1 MSLFLAKRF
10 LTFIATLV
18 AASLV
23 VFVALEILPGD
34 PAQIMMGI
42 NASPEAVD
50 ALRVKFGLD
59 QPPIERYFQW
69 VGGLLVGDLG
79 QSFTYSVPVS
89 ELLAQRLQLT
99 IPLALAATLLST
111 LFGLPL
117 GVFAASRHNRLGDYG
132 TMTFGQLGIAVPNFW
147 LAILLTLL
155 FSIQLGWLPAGGF
168 PGWDGDLW
176 PAVRSLILPTFAL
189 AAIQTAIFSRVMRS
203 AVLEVLRED
212 YVRTARA
219 KGLSR
224 AETLRRHV
232 LRNAFVPVITVMG
245 LELANLLVGTI
256 VVEQVFYLPGL
267 GRLVFQSITQLDLIV
282 VKNVVVMLAA
292 MVILVNFIVDVLYT
306 LIDPRLRAHRT

>member
-1 MSLFLAKRF
+1 MSLFLARRF
-10 LTFIATLV
+10 LTFVATLV

-42 NASPEAVD
+42 NAPPEAVD
-50 ALRVKFGLD
+50 ALRVKLGLD
-59 QPPIERYFQW
+59 QPPVERYFRW

-79 QSFTYSVPVS
+79 KSFTYSVPVS
-89 ELLAQRLQLT
+89 ELLTQRLQLT

-111 LFGLPL
+111 LIGLPL
-117 GVFAASRHNRLGDYG
+117 GVFAASHHNRFGDYG
-132 TMTFGQLGIAVPNFW
+132 IITFGQLGIAVPNFW

-155 FSIQLGWLPAGGF
+155 FSIQLGWFPAGGF

-176 PAVRSLILPTFAL
+176 PAVRSLILPTIAL

-224 AETLRRHV
+224 AETLRGHV

-282 VKNVVVMLAA
+282 VKNVVIMLAA

-306 LIDPRLRAHRT
+306 LIDPRLRAHRP

>member
-1 MSLFLAKRF
+1 LTFFLAKRF
-10 LTFIATLV
+10 LTFVATLV

-42 NASPEAVD
+42 NAPPEAVD
-50 ALRVKFGLD
+50 ALRVKLGLD
-59 QPPIERYFQW
+59 QPPVERYFRW

-89 ELLAQRLQLT
+89 ELLTQRIQLT

-111 LFGLPL
+111 LIGLPL
-117 GVFAASRHNRLGDYG
+117 GVFAASHHNRFGDYG
-132 TMTFGQLGIAVPNFW
+132 IMSFGQLGIAVPNFW

-176 PAVRSLILPTFAL
+176 PALRSLILPTISL

-224 AETLRRHV
+224 AETLRGHV

-282 VKNVVVMLAA
+282 VKNVVIMLAA